1 MAMTLRLSDKQT
13 AALKKV
19 AEQEGVSM
27 QEAALTAVDEYLSK
41 RQVRLTE
48 IINRISTDDKE
59 LLDRLPK

>member
-19 AEQEGVSM
+19 AEHEGVSM

-59 LLDRLPK
+59 LLDRLAK